1 MISVLRMQMK
11 EEASLRWGGN
21 LLAFLRGPEMEQEG
35 RRLALPVGE
44 RGPGGVDRL
53 CALRA

>member
-53 CALRA
+53 WALRA